1 MILRVRPLIAVVTS
15 VFEDHKRFWASSW
28 PPAAMTRS
36 MALVDGSLNSV
47 SLSSVRAASW
57 IVVIPELSHALKP
70 RPCPTIRRL
79 TSEFADDGVS
89 AVLRH
94 RRPERP
100 IPRLVIV
107 SFGSSISPS
116 MRPEL
121 EYCFISL
128 DVQVQVASLQPCCD
142 YSSQNKH

>member
-1 MILRVRPLIAVVTS
+1 
-15 VFEDHKRFWASSW
+15 
-28 PPAAMTRS
+28 
-36 MALVDGSLNSV
+36 MAFVDGSLNPV
-47 SLSSVRAASW
+47 SESSVKAASW
-57 IVVIPELSHALKP
+57 IVVIPALSSALKP
-70 RPCPTIRRL
+70 RPCPIIRRL

-94 RRPERP
+94 RRLERP

-128 DVQVQVASLQPCCD
+128 DVQVQVA
-142 YSSQNKH
+142 